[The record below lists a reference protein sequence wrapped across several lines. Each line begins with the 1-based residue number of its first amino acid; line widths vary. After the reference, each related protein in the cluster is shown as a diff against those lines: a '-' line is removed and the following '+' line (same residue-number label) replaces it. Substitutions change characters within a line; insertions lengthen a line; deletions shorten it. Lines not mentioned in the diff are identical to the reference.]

1 MRHRTLYH
9 EAMSFELLVQPDLD
23 APRAAEV
30 PVVRELATMLQKA
43 IAAPEIAASLA
54 AIPEIGGS
62 SHEVDAILDPLIRGL
77 GFESQRKGLFAQ
89 SLVGLR
95 PDWYRPLSG
104 SGGAGILLEIER
116 GKTLSN
122 NMDILDLWK
131 CHICREAHHLF
142 LIVPFQVERN
152 YAKEIVYSRVLM
164 RMKTF
169 VEPANKVDVATISVF
184 GY

>member
-1 MRHRTLYH
+1 
-9 EAMSFELLVQPDLD
+9 MSTP
-23 APRAAEV
+23 AISAA
-30 PVVRELATMLQKA
+30 
-43 IAAPEIAASLA
+43 LA
-54 AIPEIGGS
+54 AIPAIGGS
-62 SHEVDAILDPLIRGL
+62 SHEVDAVLDPLMRQL

-95 PDWYRPLSG
+95 PDWYRPLGNEG
-104 SGGAGILLEIER
+104 SAGILLEIER
-116 GKTLSN
+116 GKTLTN

-142 LIVPFQVERN
+142 LIVPLQVKRS
-152 YAKEIVYSRVLM
+152 YATDVVYARVLT
-164 RMKTF
+164 RLKTF